1 MHFLFAIVAAIAALV
16 GLSAVADDRP
26 AARLGGEGAF
36 VEDTGGGVKL
46 SIALTRP
53 VRWRLKVADDPARVV
68 VELSDFIWSD
78 RPELRSTS
86 IAAIDVVAT
95 GPALSELQLVLREPL
110 GIVSAEM
117 LVDDVGAAVLDVRL
131 APSTA
136 DAFQSDLDAE
146 EITPTPKRT
155 VIAIDPG
162 HGGRDPGAES
172 GAIQEAALVL
182 EFAERLRDT
191 LLASGRFEVVLTRS
205 DDSTVSL
212 DARLSRARESDADV
226 LLSIHAD
233 ALENAD
239 AASGVVLYRL
249 APEAVAAAN
258 KRLSERHSP
267 DDRLSGLDLAEVSED
282 VSHALFDVAR
292 RESEP
297 RTIALSGALLQAM
310 HGADLVVN
318 SRPERTAG
326 FAVLKAADIPS
337 LLIELGFLSTEAD
350 LARLTSNDWQT
361 TAAEA
366 IRDGLILWSEED
378 TLR

>member
-1 MHFLFAIVAAIAALV
+1 MAALM
-16 GLSAVADDRP
+16 GLSAFADDRP
-26 AARLGGEGAF
+26 AAGLGDDGAY
-36 VEDTGGGVKL
+36 VEDTGGGVRL
-46 SIALTRP
+46 SISLTRP
-53 VRWRLKVADDPARVV
+53 VGWRLKVADDPARLV
-68 VELSDFIWSD
+68 VELSDFTWSD
-78 RPELRSTS
+78 QPALRSTS
-86 IAAIDVVAT
+86 IAAIDVVPT
-95 GPALSELQLVLREPL
+95 GPDLSELQLVLREPL

-117 LVDDVGAAVLDVRL
+117 LVDDAGAAVLNVRM

-146 EITPTPKRT
+146 QITPILERT

-172 GAIQEAALVL
+172 GMIQEAALVL

-191 LLASGRFEVVLTRS
+191 LLASGQFEVVLTRS
-205 DDSTVSL
+205 DNTTVSL

-249 APEAVAAAN
+249 ASEAAAAAN
-258 KRLSERHSP
+258 QRLSERHSP
-267 DDRLSGLDLAEVSED
+267 DDRLSGVDLAEVSED

-292 RESEP
+292 REVEP
-297 RTIALSGALLQAM
+297 RTIALSGALLKAM
-310 HGADLVVN
+310 QGANLAVN

-337 LLIELGFLSTEAD
+337 LLIELGFLSTEID

-378 TLR
+378 ALR